1 MKTWTAGEVE
11 LLKEQY
17 SITSNSKLKDMF
29 PNKSLTAICKKARK
43 LGLKRTKET
52 AFINRS
58 TANKSGRKPIT
69 YTTKGYKQLYMPEHP
84 KSDKKGYVMEHIYVF
99 EEYTGIQVPPNCCVH
114 HLNGDKSDNRIA
126 NLSMMLTSAH
136 TVYHHMGTKLSK
148 EAKEKISVK
157 AKERLKNKESHPSYK
172 IIDMD
177 AISKEIENGE
187 TIKNVCK
194 KYKIS
199 RATYYARRKDKS

>member
-1 MKTWTAGEVE
+1 MKTWTSVE
-11 LLKEQY
+11 IDLLKKQF
-17 SITSNSKLKDMF
+17 SNTPNSNLIAMF

-58 TANKSGRKPIT
+58 IAKKSGRKSIT
-69 YTTKGYKQLYMPEHP
+69 YTSKGYRQLYMPEHP
-84 KSDKKGYVMEHIYVF
+84 KADKKGYVMEHIYVF
-99 EEYTGIQVPPNCCVH
+99 EKCTGIKVPPNCCVH

-136 TVYHHMGTKLSK
+136 TGYHHKGTKRSK
-148 EAKEKISVK
+148 ETKEKISVK
-157 AKERLKNKESHPSYK
+157 AKERFKNKENHPSYK
-172 IIDMD
+172 KIDMD
-177 AISKEIENGE
+177 TISKEIENGE

-194 KYKIS
+194 KYNIS
-199 RATYYARRKDKS
+199 RSTYYARRKEKS